1 MSTLPPTPAAA
12 SPLGLCWVCVAL
24 GMRQLKDAEQ
34 AVANANAASERI
46 RATEPI
52 MEFGPG
58 RDHENRERAFRSSMA
73 KVSDDL
79 LDALQRAGWGEK

>member
-34 AVANANAASERI
+34 AVANANAASILLGGYGWCVEHFKH
-46 RATEPI
+46 ATMTPEAAHVLANAWEAKYPN
-52 MEFGPG
+52 GS
-58 RDHENRERAFRSSMA
+58 FR
-73 KVSDDL
+73 K
-79 LDALQRAGWGEK
+79 GTT